1 MVSPENTMVKQKL
14 HGANMKVIRF
24 TASWCQPCKIMKT
37 MLDEIKPT
45 IPFEVVDIDI
55 NPEVAVDYGIRSI
68 PTLIMLNEKGEIKR
82 LSGIKTKEQLTE
94 WLNA

>member
-1 MVSPENTMVKQKL
+1 
-14 HGANMKVIRF
+14 
-24 TASWCQPCKIMKT
+24 MKT

-55 NPEVAVDYGIRSI
+55 NPEVAADYGIRSI
-68 PTLIMLNEKGEIKR
+68 PTLIMLDEKSEVKR

-94 WLNA
+94 WLNT